1 MLGVPALSNVPEV
14 MASQA
19 PRLARARATADIRA
33 SVSAADT
40 RAAQPRNRRR
50 NVERRDA
57 KVWESYNIFYIMIHY
72 LLPVMLILHLEIGYK
87 VLLTGPY

>member
-33 SVSAADT
+33 LVSAADT

-57 KVWESYNIFYIMIHY
+57 KVWESYNIFLHY
-72 LLPVMLILHLEIGYK
+72 DTLSSTCYANFAFRNRL
-87 VLLTGPY
+87 